1 MGLLSVMTDIIWG
14 PFRYRVGPDN
24 LGIGVNN
31 LALVVNGQGVNYSNV
46 GRQNDIRAQMD
57 VLSPNV
63 LTYQVLPDFDLRQSG
78 LFISGNWS
86 MEGFVDAANKGQPIK
101 DGRSNG

>member
-1 MGLLSVMTDIIWG
+1 MTNIVWG
-14 PFRYRVGPDN
+14 PFRYRAGPDN

-31 LALVVNGQGVNYSNV
+31 LALVVNGQGVNYTNS
-46 GRQNDIRAQMD
+46 GYKNDIRRQLD

-63 LTYQVLPDFDLRQSG
+63 VTFQVLPDFDLRQSG

-86 MEGFVDAANKGQPIK
+86 MEGLVNTANGQ
-101 DGRSNG
+101 